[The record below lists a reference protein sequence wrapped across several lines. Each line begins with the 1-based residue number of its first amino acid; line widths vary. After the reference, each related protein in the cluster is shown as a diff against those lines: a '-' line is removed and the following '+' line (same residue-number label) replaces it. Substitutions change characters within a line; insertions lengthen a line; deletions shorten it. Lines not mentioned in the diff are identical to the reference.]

1 MRTGAPT
8 RPSECLASIEVL
20 RDLALGCVSVLLGLE
35 WIRNPML
42 YPFELRALSDK
53 PSAPSWNRVEASTR
67 RNAFRASPLRSYRTE
82 GALAGQALR
91 LGSTAAMTDCE
102 QLPIEKKAFLELAT
116 AGRSARFSKCERQAH
131 P

>member
-1 MRTGAPT
+1 VALVVALRVWIWCATMRTSAHT

-53 PSAPSWNRVEASTR
+53 LSAPSWNGGEASTR
-67 RNAFRASPLRSYRTE
+67 RNAFRPLHCDFTARRAHWP
-82 GALAGQALR
+82 GRLCGWVLR
-91 LGSTAAMTDCE
+91 L
-102 QLPIEKKAFLELAT
+102 
-116 AGRSARFSKCERQAH
+116 R
-131 P
+131 